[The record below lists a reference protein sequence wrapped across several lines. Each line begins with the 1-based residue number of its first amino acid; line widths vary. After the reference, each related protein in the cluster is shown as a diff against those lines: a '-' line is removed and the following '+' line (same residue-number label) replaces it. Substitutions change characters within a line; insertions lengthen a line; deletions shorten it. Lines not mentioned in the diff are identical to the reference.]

1 MGPEVPSPLERLD
14 EIRRIKA
21 NPVNAKLRVDR
32 LAARPLSYCLAE
44 TNNILSILGDY
55 SQLPK

>member
-32 LAARPLSYCLAE
+32 LAAWPLSYCLA

-55 SQLPK
+55 SQFPK